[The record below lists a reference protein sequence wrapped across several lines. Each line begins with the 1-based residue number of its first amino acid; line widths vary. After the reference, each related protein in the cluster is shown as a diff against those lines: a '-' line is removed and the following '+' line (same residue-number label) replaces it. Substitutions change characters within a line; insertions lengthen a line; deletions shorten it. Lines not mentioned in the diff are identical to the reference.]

1 MHRRVEVYVKIFK
14 FLVLASMFLFIS
26 PISSFTIPPRLV
38 ICVSKFFTPVSF
50 DWNKINTLKLC
61 KISKILIK
69 FCDNKLELRLFASK
83 LEYKIKSQF
92 SFFSFLCGVELC
104 ASLLQLA
111 IRSRISR
118 IFLLKPLSLAH
129 IFQHNIRLCS
139 GKKRENLNST
149 FKQYWKKVLLI
160 KNVFPGDKRHYEASW
175 KIDEYRI

>member
-26 PISSFTIPPRLV
+26 PISSFAIRPRLL

-50 DWNKINTLKLC
+50 DGNKINTLKLC

-83 LEYKIKSQF
+83 LEYKIKSKF
-92 SFFSFLCGVELC
+92 SFFSLLCRVDSC
-104 ASLLQLA
+104 AIVRQLA

-129 IFQHNIRLCS
+129 MSQHNLRLCS

-149 FKQYWKKVLLI
+149 F
-160 KNVFPGDKRHYEASW
+160 
-175 KIDEYRI
+175 